1 MGNRLTSSPQSIS
14 QLLDAWGR
22 GDRAALDAVVPEVY
36 AVLHQQAR
44 RALRDQPDGHT
55 LQPTALVNE
64 AYMRL
69 ANQPGAGAESRSHFL
84 AVAAMVMRSVLV
96 DHARARQR
104 AKRGGNARAVSLAD
118 ADGVAIAEDAMD
130 VVALDEA
137 LTRLAAQD
145 ERKARVVELRYFVG
159 LSIEETAKALESSP
173 ATIKREWTTARAWL
187 RRELTTA

>member
-1 MGNRLTSSPQSIS
+1 M
-14 QLLDAWGR
+14 
-22 GDRAALDAVVPEVY
+22 
-36 AVLHQQAR
+36 LHQQAR

-64 AYMRL
+64 AYVRL

-104 AKRGGNARAVSLAD
+104 AKRGGNARALSLGA
-118 ADGVAIAEDAMD
+118 ADGVAAAEDAVD

-137 LTRLAAQD
+137 LDRLAAQD
-145 ERKARVVELRYFVG
+145 ARKARVVEL
-159 LSIEETAKALESSP
+159 ALLRRPEHRGDGEGAGRVP
-173 ATIKREWTTARAWL
+173 GDRQARVDHARAWL

>member
-1 MGNRLTSSPQSIS
+1 MVSDSPRSIS

-22 GDRAALDAVVPEVY
+22 GDRDALDALVPVVYE
-36 AVLHQQAR
+36 VLHQQAR

-64 AYMRL
+64 AYVRL
-69 ANQPGAGAESRSHFL
+69 ANQPGVGAESRSHFL

-104 AKRGGNARAVSLAD
+104 AKRGGNAKALSLGA
-118 ADGVAIAEDAMD
+118 ADGVAVAEEVD

-137 LTRLAAQD
+137 LERLAAQD
-145 ERKARVVELRYFVG
+145 ARKARVVELRYFVG
-159 LSIEETAKALESSP
+159 LSIEETAQALDSSP
-173 ATIKREWTTARAWL
+173 ATVKREWTTARAWL

>member
-1 MGNRLTSSPQSIS
+1 MEPDSPRSIS

-36 AVLHQQAR
+36 SVLHDQAR

-64 AYMRL
+64 AYVRL

-104 AKRGGNARAVSLAD
+104 AKRGGNARALSLGAAD
-118 ADGVAIAEDAMD
+118 DVAAAEEAVD
-130 VVALDEA
+130 VVALDDA
-137 LTRLAAQD
+137 LDRLAAQD
-145 ERKARVVELRYFVG
+145 PRKARIVELRYFVG
-159 LSIEETAKALESSP
+159 LSIEETAKALDSSP
-173 ATIKREWTTARAWL
+173 ATVKREWTTARAWL
-187 RRELTTA
+187 HRELSTG

>member
-1 MGNRLTSSPQSIS
+1 MPDSAPSIT

-22 GDRAALDAVVPEVY
+22 GERAALDALVPEVY

-64 AYMRL
+64 AYVRL
-69 ANQPGAGAESRSHFL
+69 AKQPGVGAESRSHFL

-96 DHARARQR
+96 DHARAHQR
-104 AKRGGNARAVSLAD
+104 VKRGGDAKALSLGA
-118 ADGVAIAEDAMD
+118 ADGVAAAEDAVD

-145 ERKARVVELRYFVG
+145 QRKARVVELRYFVG
-159 LSIEETAKALESSP
+159 LSIEETAKALDSSP
-173 ATIKREWTTARAWL
+173 ATVKREWVMARAWL
-187 RRELTTA
+187 RRELMPA